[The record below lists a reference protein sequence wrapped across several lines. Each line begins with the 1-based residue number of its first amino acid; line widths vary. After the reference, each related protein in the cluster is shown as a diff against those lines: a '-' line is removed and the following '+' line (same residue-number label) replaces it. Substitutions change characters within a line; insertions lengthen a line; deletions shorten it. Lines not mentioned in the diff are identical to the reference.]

1 MDKSNR
7 QLLRK
12 EEQLKRQQMVRV
24 YLYKVQEQTK
34 IICGGGNGLI
44 PGLGG
49 WYWPEGDIGEYSE
62 GLKRFPCLD
71 YPPSEERR
79 ILPETLACCTP
90 SLPDKE

>member
-1 MDKSNR
+1 MPHMDKSNR
-7 QLLRK
+7 QQLTK

-49 WYWPEGDIGEYSE
+49 WY
-62 GLKRFPCLD
+62 
-71 YPPSEERR
+71 
-79 ILPETLACCTP
+79 
-90 SLPDKE
+90 